1 MFRLPKVTTTF
12 ITGGRIAD
20 VVESHYKHR
29 GSICIFDFARAKDEK
44 TWPFR
49 FMEDLKN
56 GFYMREKY
64 SSVGVEMK
72 EYAKIV
78 IFTNEE
84 IIEQSTFTYD
94 RIVYYRIQ
102 H

>member
-1 MFRLPKVTTTF
+1 M
-12 ITGGRIAD
+12 
-20 VVESHYKHR
+20 VESHYKHR
-29 GSICIFDFARAKDEK
+29 GTICIFDFARAKEEK

-64 SSVGVEMK
+64 ASVGVEMK
-72 EYAKIV
+72 EHAKIV

-84 IIEQSTFTYD
+84 IIEEDKFTAD
-94 RIVYYRIQ
+94 RIVYYRISQ
-102 H
+102 